1 MSQNSTDENAIAILK
16 EIRDLLQSIESKL
29 DDGIDVQV
37 QNSIEVLI
45 HDSIGQTILADSGRL
60 WVVT

>member
-45 HDSIGQTILADSGRL
+45 HDSIGETILADSGRL

>member
-37 QNSIEVLI
+37 QNSIDVLI
-45 HDSIGQTILADSGRL
+45 HDSIGETILADSGRL